1 MQQPCS
7 MYSFPVPA
15 EQAADAPR
23 LRALFELPILLGEI
37 IQEPWIFILNSSNH
51 MCETLEDMHIS
62 DAPSGQELDGA
73 GCGSRSSCQKQV
85 VFM

>member
-1 MQQPCS
+1 MAQMDPSAVNMALAVWNSYMQDARRLTEKTS
-7 MYSFPVPA
+7 M
-15 EQAADAPR
+15 
-23 LRALFELPILLGEI
+23 
-37 IQEPWIFILNSSNH
+37 SSQ
-51 MCETLEDMHIS
+51 LEDIS

>member
-1 MQQPCS
+1 MAKMDPS
-7 MYSFPVPA
+7 
-15 EQAADAPR
+15 AADM
-23 LRALFELPILLGEI
+23 ALAVWNGYDLCAGR
-37 IQEPWIFILNSSNH
+37 Q
-51 MCETLEDMHIS
+51 EDMHVS